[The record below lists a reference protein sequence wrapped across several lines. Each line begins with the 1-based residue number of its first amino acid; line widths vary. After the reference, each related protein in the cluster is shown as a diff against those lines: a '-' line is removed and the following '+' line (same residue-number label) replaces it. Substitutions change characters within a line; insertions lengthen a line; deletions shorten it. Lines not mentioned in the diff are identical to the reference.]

1 MSRLKHIVDKLL
13 EAEKAAQADAHGS
26 ESNLASDPL
35 RYMRV
40 AGLTR
45 LQAMQKAIDL
55 LTEHQPKDWEQKVE
69 QIRAAMA

>member
-1 MSRLKHIVDKLL
+1 MSRLKHIVDRLL
-13 EAEKAAQADAHGS
+13 EAEKAAQTDAHGS
-26 ESNLASDPL
+26 ENNLASDPL

-45 LQAMQKAIDL
+45 LEAMQRAVDL
-55 LTEHQPKDWEQKVE
+55 LTEHQPDGWEQKIE